1 MNKIDFT
8 LYFFQEVNYFQSDNS
23 NQKEFSAA
31 KNDWTVLFFN
41 VAAKGIENYIYN
53 RIEVYSFV

>member
-1 MNKIDFT
+1 MNKID
-8 LYFFQEVNYFQSDNS
+8 LSLSFFQEVFPIRYS

-41 VAAKGIENYIYN
+41 VAAKGTENYIYN